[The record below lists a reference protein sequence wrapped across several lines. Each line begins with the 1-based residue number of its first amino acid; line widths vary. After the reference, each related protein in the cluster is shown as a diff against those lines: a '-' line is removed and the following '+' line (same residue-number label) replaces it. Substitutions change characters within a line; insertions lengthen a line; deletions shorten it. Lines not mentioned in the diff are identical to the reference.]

1 MTKECHGIR
10 PQRTVVAFGR
20 NNAAYKAAH
29 LFSISLFIK
38 KNQLPF
44 WTHGLTSSAKWPPL
58 TPVIHGEIV
67 CTNIGILS
75 YKREIK
81 KKCAA

>member
-1 MTKECHGIR
+1 MAFGHNVLWWPLAAIMRPIR
-10 PQRTVVAFGR
+10 PHIYSQFPF
-20 NNAAYKAAH
+20 
-29 LFSISLFIK
+29 LE

-67 CTNIGILS
+67 RTNIGILS

-81 KKCAA
+81 NKCAA

>member
-29 LFSISLFIK
+29 LFSISLFGIK
-38 KNQLPF
+38 ISSHFGHTDSPCC
-44 WTHGLTSSAKWPPL
+44 SAKWP
-58 TPVIHGEIV
+58 PVIHGEIV
-67 CTNIGILS
+67 CTKMGILY
-75 YKREIK
+75 YKK
-81 KKCAA
+81 GD